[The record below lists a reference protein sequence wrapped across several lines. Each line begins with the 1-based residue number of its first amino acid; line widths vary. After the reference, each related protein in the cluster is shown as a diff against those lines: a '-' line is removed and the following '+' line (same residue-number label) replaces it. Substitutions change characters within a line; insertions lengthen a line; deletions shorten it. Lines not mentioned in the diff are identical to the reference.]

1 MGLKRAYFKINYRL
15 YVYFY
20 RAITP
25 IKYLLLLLSSVNICY
40 LPSHFIYLLYLPQC
54 SDFKNRSHRMEKGYQ
69 WKRIFLSPGKTK
81 LNKTF
86 EHSSWGEK
94 NILNFCEGNILA
106 LSFAWNF
113 FFKNLVS
120 SPFSH
125 RVLWQHSGLWHGDR
139 GLFKGPRVL
148 NREPWEGGCC
158 PSAPER
164 TATSG
169 APQRYRLMHPAIKF
183 LLTSRVL
190 RERCISITKVGI
202 ESSACWKTFFP
213 VHSQVPL
220 SDHVGSVACFF

>member
-1 MGLKRAYFKINYRL
+1 
-15 YVYFY
+15 
-20 RAITP
+20 
-25 IKYLLLLLSSVNICY
+25 
-40 LPSHFIYLLYLPQC
+40 
-54 SDFKNRSHRMEKGYQ
+54 MEKDLFISR
-69 WKRIFLSPGKTK
+69 KNKTK
-81 LNKTF
+81 QNLWTQFMRRK
-86 EHSSWGEK
+86 EYSELLWRKYSCIE
-94 NILNFCEGNILA
+94 FCLK
-106 LSFAWNF
+106 L
-113 FFKNLVS
+113 FFKNSVS

>member
-113 FFKNLVS
+113 FSKTRSHPLSVTEFSDSTAASDTETADSSKDPVCWTESPGKAAAVPAPWAHRHVWGPAALPTDASCHQVS
-120 SPFSH
+120 PHVTCFTRALHFHYQS
-125 RVLWQHSGLWHGDR
+125 
-139 GLFKGPRVL
+139 
-148 NREPWEGGCC
+148 
-158 PSAPER
+158 
-164 TATSG
+164 
-169 APQRYRLMHPAIKF
+169 RYRILG
-183 LLTSRVL
+183 VL
-190 RERCISITKVGI
+190 EDILSG
-202 ESSACWKTFFP
+202 TFPGATFRP
-213 VHSQVPL
+213 C
-220 SDHVGSVACFF
+220 G

>member
-113 FFKNLVS
+113 FAKTRSHPLSVTEFSDSTAASDTETADS
-120 SPFSH
+120 SKDPVCWTESPGKAAAVPAPLSAPP
-125 RVLWQHSGLWHGDR
+125 RL
-139 GLFKGPRVL
+139 GPRSATDWCIL
-148 NREPWEGGCC
+148 
-158 PSAPER
+158 PS
-164 TATSG
+164 SFSSCHVF
-169 APQRYRLMHPAIKF
+169 Y
-183 LLTSRVL
+183 
-190 RERCISITKVGI
+190 
-202 ESSACWKTFFP
+202 ESAAFP
-213 VHSQVPL
+213 LPK
-220 SDHVGSVACFF
+220 

>member
-15 YVYFY
+15 YIYFY

-25 IKYLLLLLSSVNICY
+25 IKYLLLLISSVNICY

-54 SDFKNRSHRMEKGYQ
+54 DFKNRSHRMEKGYQ

-113 FFKNLVS
+113 FSKTRSHPLSVTE
-120 SPFSH
+120 FSD
-125 RVLWQHSGLWHGDR
+125 STCLWHGDR
-139 GLFKGPRVL
+139 GLVKGPRVL
-148 NREPWEGGCC
+148 NRALGRRLLSQRAL
-158 PSAPER
+158 SAPPRLGPRSATDWCILPSSFSSCHVFNER
-164 TATSG
+164 A
-169 APQRYRLMHPAIKF
+169 A
-183 LLTSRVL
+183 
-190 RERCISITKVGI
+190 
-202 ESSACWKTFFP
+202 FP
-213 VHSQVPL
+213 LPK
-220 SDHVGSVACFF
+220 